1 MVVSEQSG
9 GKEASTLRQE
19 HAAFQE
25 QNRLLQAEVIAL
37 RQQAH
42 YYRTQHERAVQ
53 RAQELQA
60 QVDVLKAKVAEL
72 QKRLFGRKSE
82 RVRRATPLG
91 ATGESGVG
99 PRARGQQ
106 PGRAGHGRKLRE
118 NLPVVEDV
126 LDLCEEQK
134 RCPRCGLAWESFRQP
149 HTSEQ
154 IEWEVRLFRRRTIR
168 PKYRR
173 PSGCHC
179 QPERPDIV
187 SAPLAPALIPKGI
200 LAPSFLSEVLV
211 LKFLYHMP
219 LERIRA
225 MVRSA
230 GLELSAGTLCGAL
243 EKLTPLFDPLYEA
256 IQAQSRQAALCLMDE
271 TRWEVFVEEP
281 NKGSH
286 RWWLWVVVTD
296 KTRLYIVA
304 PSRSAAVPKAYF
316 GYEPAQARCH
326 YKPMVVVDRYKA
338 YAFLQELLQ
347 LAYCWAHVRRDFL
360 HLRLGGQ
367 EDQAWANSW
376 IERIAKLYE
385 LNDQRL
391 TLAKSQNCPE
401 SLPAPFVELDPERMS
416 SSGYAQADEALHHAL
431 GEMAQRCAQ
440 ELAQKHLSRLRRKVL
455 ASLQAHWSGLTLFA
469 DHPQIPMDNNGAER
483 AIRPGAL
490 GRKNYYGSASRWSAQ
505 LLAMMLTLLQ
515 TLVLHNINPRTYL
528 TGYLQA
534 CALNGS
540 KAPEQLEGWLPWNFI
555 GHGAAGLEGP
565 PRAAPVVNSQA
576 RAP

>member
-1 MVVSEQSG
+1 MVVTEQSG
-9 GKEASTLRQE
+9 GTEASTLRQE
-19 HAAFQE
+19 HAALQE

-42 YYRTQHERAVQ
+42 YHRTQHQRAVQ
-53 RAQELQA
+53 RAQELQV
-60 QVDVLKAKVAEL
+60 QVGVLKAKVAEL
-72 QKRLFGRKSE
+72 QQRLFGRKSE
-82 RVRRATPLG
+82 RARRATPLG
-91 ATGESGVG
+91 ASGESGIG
-99 PRARGQQ
+99 PRVRGQQ
-106 PGRAGHGRKLRE
+106 PGSAGHGRKLRE
-118 NLPVVEDV
+118 NLPVVETV
-126 LDLCEEQK
+126 LDLCEQQK
-134 RCPRCGLAWESFRQP
+134 RCPRCGLAWESFPQP
-149 HTSEQ
+149 HISEQ
-154 IEWEVRLFRRRTIR
+154 IEWVVRLFRRRTIR

-179 QPERPDIV
+179 QPQRPDII

-230 GLELSAGTLCGAL
+230 GLELSAGTLCGVL
-243 EKLTPLFDPLYEA
+243 ERLTPLFAPLYEA

-271 TRWEVFVEEP
+271 TRWEVFVQEP

-286 RWWLWVVVTD
+286 RWWLWVVVTHQ
-296 KTRLYIVA
+296 TRLYIVA

-316 GYEPAQARCH
+316 GYEPQEARCR
-326 YKPMVVVDRYKA
+326 YEPMVVVDRYKA
-338 YAFLQELLQ
+338 YAFLKELLQ

-360 HLRLGGQ
+360 QVRLGGQ
-367 EDQAWANSW
+367 EDQAWADSW
-376 IERIAKLYE
+376 IERIAKVYQ
-385 LNDQRL
+385 LNQQRL

-401 SLPAPFVELDPERMS
+401 SLPAPFVELDPERMRS
-416 SSGYAQADEALHHAL
+416 SSYAQADEALHQAL
-431 GEMAQRCAQ
+431 GEMAQQSAQ
-440 ELAQKHLSRLRRKVL
+440 ELAQNHLSRLRRKVL
-455 ASLQAHWSGLTLFA
+455 VSLQTHWPGLTLFA

-515 TLVLHNINPRTYL
+515 TLVLHNVNPRTYL
-528 TGYLQA
+528 TAYLQA
-534 CALNGS
+534 CAFNGS
-540 KAPEQLEGWLPWNFI
+540 KVPEQLEGWLPWNFI
-555 GHGAAGLEGP
+555 GHDAAGVEYSS
-565 PRAAPVVNSQA
+565 VVNSRA